1 MLSLLAMSAC
11 ATGGYQIVQGAKA
24 PTPSVGA
31 GVVLYGVEGE
41 GNPPPGC
48 RMLGTVRA
56 WSFGEKTFPYDQLRA
71 AAGRH
76 RERPVCARAGAACAP
91 PAAAGRA
98 SSIRNCGT
106 RVILAPVSPSSVGAD
121 IPAIVLQRR

>member
-1 MLSLLAMSAC
+1 MLVLLAMSAC

-71 AAGRH
+71 AAAELGGDSVVDIH
-76 RERPVCARAGAACAP
+76 AD
-91 PAAAGRA
+91 PAAT
-98 SSIRNCGT
+98 NPKQPTHLGT
-106 RVILAPVSPSSVGAD
+106 VALCRTP
-121 IPAIVLQRR
+121 Q